1 MNRSIAVVVAL
12 AFSVCSV
19 SAQVTGRVQQG
30 VVRSQSFVKKSSS
43 PIEGAIVKRK
53 DEKVNPAI
61 SDRNGDFELSMEKLD
76 NNGVYYIGSVEG
88 GDKKKKYKQF
98 LPLPDD
104 KQQYKP
110 DSKLIVIMQSEAET
124 NAYVRGRIAEIKK
137 YYANLFSDS
146 LAVLQEKLEKSQIS
160 EQEYNRVSSE
170 LDDLCN
176 NGPKLM
182 ETYLRNI
189 VAHSDFESLDSVK
202 QEISMAVYEGNY
214 SQAMTMLEKFGS
226 FDDWWKEYSSRKTA
240 EDELHEINVADAEN
254 RLFVENQKIEIGLK
268 SGEHDVVL
276 QSMKNRI
283 KIQPNSVNFLCELGY
298 FEEIILNSYL
308 EAKDYY
314 FQAAKLAEE
323 QHLSTEELAICYNH
337 LGDVCYTLSEFKQ
350 AQEFYK
356 KALSL
361 IESSHLTNSRVKYD
375 SQLGLGKIH
384 IVHGE
389 IDSAKKFFKIIATPE
404 VEKLNSRAYWQ
415 SRLGLAQILLT
426 TGDFQN
432 ARKEC
437 FSMLN
442 AVLGKPEIDIET
454 KISAYSSVIGFM
466 TTTGKYQEAIDSCE
480 SAKQLI
486 VKCTSANNSYMAEIL
501 HLEASAMISI
511 GMIKEGETLM
521 NHAIAI
527 YKTILGDEHPNY
539 AASCVMFSNY
549 YVLIGDL
556 RKAAEMSDKALSLM
570 NKKFGKN
577 HLATIN
583 AHLAKAELYKAF
595 ADFNNALA
603 EVDTIRQIYK
613 DERLL
618 NDFYKIQINSYEA
631 SLKMLQGEIMKAIST
646 YQVAIDAVT
655 KTYGNETQQ
664 LIGLYTNIAFA
675 YLQTYQLERGKLYLD
690 KAQLLA
696 NKIFGKE
703 SPMAIMQQ
711 MGLGQY
717 YELKG
722 NVRQAIEI
730 YSKIEEAAQSTFGKD
745 SYQLYRL
752 YQKLGDYYLSQYC
765 FDKAKSYYDHIY
777 QIVEDTYGGNHFVVA
792 EPLTKL
798 GAYYLNIGKFQKGL
812 EKELEAYNILS
823 GQFGDNQPQT
833 FNTRYGLFSSYMQ
846 LGQIDKA
853 ETTLMELMRDVE
865 ISWGKENN
873 FYASLLYGQ
882 AIIQQ
887 RKGEYNG
894 AIVSAKKALTLYDKI
909 NGNRSSYHISLYE
922 LLCSIYSQLLDK
934 SKAKEY
940 NDLAIEIASNY
951 YGQNNVG
958 FMPHLLK
965 EVSFSNREE
974 AEKIIDRIG
983 TVYSKSF
990 GDSCIQMYSVQL
1002 AKAGLLQRSNRI
1014 DEALSIY
1021 EDLRRKLTTI
1031 YGEDNLNMVGLYN
1044 SMASVYQNKYRF
1056 DEAKELSL
1064 KALEI
1069 VEKNLGRNNVECIA
1083 CLQNLGNLC
1092 MTSNTPQS
1100 LEQARI
1106 YYSRASTISLFAF
1119 GSNSP
1124 HTLNSDS
1131 FLALVYGRQGKRDKE
1146 YEILSKEVREY
1157 EQLGLK
1163 PYLAAAHFSLGTY
1176 YSTSLY
1182 AALNQRDSVMVMQSF
1197 ENARK
1202 HIQES
1207 INIYRDID
1215 NADNASTL
1223 SCYTQMANLY
1233 SAINYPDSALAIYEQ
1248 VLPSYIKCYGEQSS
1262 NVAMIY
1268 SNIGRICSLRGTS
1281 IDSLAIARKMFE
1293 KAIEIMKRNEINTIN
1308 MNQLL
1313 GDYILLSK
1321 VLISKRDSKNAL
1333 KSIREGIKIAESSS
1347 MELQKGIRMPMFNC
1361 YLNEADILINSSG
1374 DSLLA
1379 LSLVQKADT
1388 ILSRIEPKPI
1398 NLQMSLKMEY
1408 GRVYS
1413 KLGRIDE
1420 SIQCNEEIYRI
1431 LTSYHQQK
1439 TVVGLGILSALE
1451 QLRGRKAELNLD
1463 YDTAISHYKRVIELQ
1478 KDLPQSDSIIA
1489 YYRVK
1494 IDELKEK
1501 AGD

>member
-1 MNRSIAVVVAL
+1 MNRYLVVVIAL
-12 AFSVCSV
+12 AISV
-19 SAQVTGRVQQG
+19 SPAFAQVTGRVQKG
-30 VVRSQSFVKKSSS
+30 VVRSQSFFQKSSS

-53 DEKVNPAI
+53 DGKVNPAI
-61 SDRNGDFELSMEKLD
+61 SDSKGDFELSMEKLD
-76 NNGVYYIGSVEG
+76 NNDVYYIGSVEG

-98 LPLPDD
+98 MPLPDD

-110 DSKLIVIMQSEAET
+110 NSKLVVIMQSEAET
-124 NAYVRGRIAEIKK
+124 NAYVSGRIAEIKK
-137 YYANLFSDS
+137 YYANLYSDS
-146 LAVLQEKLEKSQIS
+146 LSVLQEKQDKSLIT

-170 LDDLCN
+170 LYDLCN

-182 ETYLRNI
+182 ETYLRNV

-202 QEISMAVYEGNY
+202 QEISIAVYEGKY
-214 SQAMTMLEKFGS
+214 DKALLMLDEFGS
-226 FDDWWKEYSSRKTA
+226 FEEFWEQFSM
-240 EDELHEINVADAEN
+240 ELEADAKFHAYIIAKAEN
-254 RLFVENQKIEIGLK
+254 RLFIENSHIEIGLK
-268 SGEHDVVL
+268 SGNYEL
-276 QSMKNRI
+276 ALKSMKNRL
-283 KIQPNSVNFLCELGY
+283 KLRPSDVNYLCELGY
-298 FEEIILNSYL
+298 FEEIILNSYFD
-308 EAKDYY
+308 AKEHYSL
-314 FQAAKLAEE
+314 AAKLSEEQNLSAEE
-323 QHLSTEELAICYNH
+323 VAICYNH

-361 IESSHLTNSRVKYD
+361 IDSDHYINNRVKYD

-415 SRLGLAQILLT
+415 SWLGLAQILLT

-442 AVLGKPEIDIET
+442 AALEKPEIDIET

-466 TTTGKYQEAIDSCE
+466 TTTGRYHDAIDSCE

-501 HLEASAMISI
+501 HLEANALISI
-511 GMIKEGETLM
+511 GKIKEGETLM
-521 NHAIAI
+521 NRAIAI

-577 HLATIN
+577 HLATVN
-583 AHLAKAELYKAF
+583 AHLAKAELYKAY
-595 ADFNNALA
+595 ADFNKALA

-618 NDFYKIQINSYEA
+618 NDLSKIQINSYEA

-646 YQVAIDAVT
+646 YQVVIDAVT

-664 LIGLYTNIAFA
+664 LIGLYSNIAFA
-675 YLQTYQLERGKLYLD
+675 YLQTYQLERGKQYLD

-717 YELKG
+717 YESKG
-722 NVRQAIEI
+722 DVRQAIEI
-730 YSKIEEAAQSTFGKD
+730 YLRIEKVAQLTFGED

-752 YQKLGDYYLSQYC
+752 YQKLGDYYLSQYG

-777 QIVEDTYGGNHFVVA
+777 QIVEDTYGGNHFGVA

-798 GAYYLNIGKFQKGL
+798 GAYYLKIGNFQKGL

-882 AIIQQ
+882 ATIQQ
-887 RKGEYNG
+887 KKGDYNE
-894 AIVSAKKALTLYDKI
+894 AIVSAQKSLALYDKI
-909 NGNRSSYHISLYE
+909 NGTRSSYHITLYE
-922 LLCSIYSQLLDK
+922 LLCSIYSQLLNK

-965 EVSFSNREE
+965 KIYFSTKDE

-990 GDSCIQMYSVQL
+990 GDSCIQMHSVQL
-1002 AKAGLLQRSNRI
+1002 AKAGLLQRSGRI

-1021 EDLRRKLTTI
+1021 EDLRRKLKTI
-1031 YGEDNLNMVGLYN
+1031 YGEDNLNMVGLYI
-1044 SMASVYQNKYRF
+1044 SMASAYQNKYRF

-1064 KALEI
+1064 KALGI

-1083 CLQNLGNLC
+1083 CLQSLGKLC

-1124 HTLNSDS
+1124 HTLLSES
-1131 FLALVYGRQGKRDKE
+1131 FLASVYGMQGKRDKE
-1146 YEILSKEVREY
+1146 FEILTKEVRVY
-1157 EQLGLK
+1157 EQLALK
-1163 PYLAAAHFSLGTY
+1163 PYLAAAHNSLGSY

-1182 AALNQRDSVMVMQSF
+1182 SALNQSDSVMIMQSF
-1197 ENARK
+1197 DNAKK
-1202 HIQES
+1202 HLQKS
-1207 INIYRDID
+1207 INIYDDIEGVD
-1215 NADNASTL
+1215 ISSSVD
-1223 SCYTQMANLY
+1223 CYLQMARIY
-1233 SAINYPDSALAIYEQ
+1233 SVINRPDSALTLYEKI
-1248 VLPSYIKCYGEQSS
+1248 LPLVTKYYGEHSS
-1262 NVAMIY
+1262 NTAMIY
-1268 SNIGRICSLRGTS
+1268 SYMGILNALKVNST
-1281 IDSLAIARKMFE
+1281 DSLTNAKQLFE
-1293 KAIEIMKRNEINTIN
+1293 KAIAILKRNEKNSINI
-1308 MNQLL
+1308 NQLL
-1313 GDYILLSK
+1313 EDYIQLSK
-1321 VLISKRDSKNAL
+1321 VLRIQKEGQNAL

-1347 MELQKGIRMPMFNC
+1347 QELQQGISKAMFNC
-1361 YLNEADILINSSG
+1361 YLNEADILINISG
-1374 DSLLA
+1374 DSILA
-1379 LSLVQKADT
+1379 LNLVQKADS
-1388 ILSRIEPKPI
+1388 ILSRIEPQPLY
-1398 NLQMSLKMEY
+1398 LQISLKLEY
-1408 GRVYS
+1408 GRVYA
-1413 KLGRIDE
+1413 KLGMIDE
-1420 SIQCNEEIYRI
+1420 SIVCNEEIYKM
-1431 LTSYHQQK
+1431 LVSYKQQN
-1439 TVVGLGILSALE
+1439 TVVGIRTLSALE
-1451 QLRGRKAELNLD
+1451 ELRGRKAEINLD

-1478 KDLPQSDSIIA
+1478 KDLPQSDSIID

-1494 IDELKEK
+1494 IEELKEK
-1501 AGD
+1501 ATD